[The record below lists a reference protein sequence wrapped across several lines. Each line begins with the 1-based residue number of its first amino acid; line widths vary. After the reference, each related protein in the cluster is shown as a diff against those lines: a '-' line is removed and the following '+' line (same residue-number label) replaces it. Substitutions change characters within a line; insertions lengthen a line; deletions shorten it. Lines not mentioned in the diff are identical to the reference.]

1 MYRILVVDDEQMI
14 ADGLKFLIEKGTQDC
29 EVVGVAYDGTE
40 GIAGAR
46 KLEPDIILTDIR
58 MYEMDGL
65 EMIRRIKEEGVPARF
80 IILSGYAD
88 FSYAK
93 QAIALGVEEYITKP
107 IEEEEL
113 YGTLRRVCLSIQQQK
128 MRDGRLSSLEEAVS
142 EYDQGMKQYR
152 LRELLQGR
160 TEVRESDGRFDFLNH
175 VFYCSA
181 VYESPGGD
189 GLEKAFEEICKKNLE
204 KEEDYMI
211 TSGPEPGR
219 MVVCIGASQM
229 PGMQRIINS
238 LGKLRMDFENRTG
251 ERVSLGIGTPHRSV
265 SGIKKSYEEA
275 LCALNYKVIRGPGSL
290 VYYGEIRDI
299 LKTPSNIAR
308 EDVLELERCMNEMD
322 SEGLSRI
329 VESIFRKM
337 SRQES
342 LSPEVLQATAINLVL
357 SGISKMPFMQLQ
369 LNEYLGKNILSLDN
383 IAKFQT
389 MEQLKH
395 WIINVLQGMNEL
407 MLKQSMPEKRDVI
420 EESKEYIA
428 RHFEQDITLNDI
440 SERFFINPY
449 YFSQLFKKRT
459 GVTYQKYLT
468 GIRIARAKKLLEE
481 TDLKLFEISEMVG
494 YSDVN
499 YFRRVFEKYEGVKP
513 NEYRKQL

>member
-1 MYRILVVDDEQMI
+1 
-14 ADGLKFLIEKGTQDC
+14 
-29 EVVGVAYDGTE
+29 
-40 GIAGAR
+40 
-46 KLEPDIILTDIR
+46 
-58 MYEMDGL
+58 
-65 EMIRRIKEEGVPARF
+65 
-80 IILSGYAD
+80 
-88 FSYAK
+88 
-93 QAIALGVEEYITKP
+93 
-107 IEEEEL
+107 
-113 YGTLRRVCLSIQQQK
+113 
-128 MRDGRLSSLEEAVS
+128 
-142 EYDQGMKQYR
+142 
-152 LRELLQGR
+152 
-160 TEVRESDGRFDFLNH
+160 
-175 VFYCSA
+175 
-181 VYESPGGD
+181 
-189 GLEKAFEEICKKNLE
+189 
-204 KEEDYMI
+204 
-211 TSGPEPGR
+211 
-219 MVVCIGASQM
+219 
-229 PGMQRIINS
+229 
-238 LGKLRMDFENRTG
+238 
-251 ERVSLGIGTPHRSV
+251 
-265 SGIKKSYEEA
+265 
-275 LCALNYKVIRGPGSL
+275 
-290 VYYGEIRDI
+290 
-299 LKTPSNIAR
+299 
-308 EDVLELERCMNEMD
+308 MD
-322 SEGLSRI
+322 SDGLSRI

>member
-1 MYRILVVDDEQMI
+1 M
-14 ADGLKFLIEKGTQDC
+14 
-29 EVVGVAYDGTE
+29 
-40 GIAGAR
+40 
-46 KLEPDIILTDIR
+46 
-58 MYEMDGL
+58 
-65 EMIRRIKEEGVPARF
+65 
-80 IILSGYAD
+80 
-88 FSYAK
+88 
-93 QAIALGVEEYITKP
+93 
-107 IEEEEL
+107 
-113 YGTLRRVCLSIQQQK
+113 
-128 MRDGRLSSLEEAVS
+128 
-142 EYDQGMKQYR
+142 
-152 LRELLQGR
+152 
-160 TEVRESDGRFDFLNH
+160 
-175 VFYCSA
+175 
-181 VYESPGGD
+181 
-189 GLEKAFEEICKKNLE
+189 
-204 KEEDYMI
+204 
-211 TSGPEPGR
+211 
-219 MVVCIGASQM
+219 
-229 PGMQRIINS
+229 
-238 LGKLRMDFENRTG
+238 
-251 ERVSLGIGTPHRSV
+251 
-265 SGIKKSYEEA
+265 
-275 LCALNYKVIRGPGSL
+275 
-290 VYYGEIRDI
+290 
-299 LKTPSNIAR
+299 
-308 EDVLELERCMNEMD
+308 ELERCMNEMD

-499 YFRRVFEKYEGVKP
+499 YFRRVFEKYEGEKP

>member
-1 MYRILVVDDEQMI
+1 
-14 ADGLKFLIEKGTQDC
+14 
-29 EVVGVAYDGTE
+29 
-40 GIAGAR
+40 
-46 KLEPDIILTDIR
+46 
-58 MYEMDGL
+58 
-65 EMIRRIKEEGVPARF
+65 
-80 IILSGYAD
+80 
-88 FSYAK
+88 
-93 QAIALGVEEYITKP
+93 
-107 IEEEEL
+107 
-113 YGTLRRVCLSIQQQK
+113 
-128 MRDGRLSSLEEAVS
+128 
-142 EYDQGMKQYR
+142 
-152 LRELLQGR
+152 
-160 TEVRESDGRFDFLNH
+160 
-175 VFYCSA
+175 
-181 VYESPGGD
+181 
-189 GLEKAFEEICKKNLE
+189 
-204 KEEDYMI
+204 
-211 TSGPEPGR
+211 
-219 MVVCIGASQM
+219 
-229 PGMQRIINS
+229 
-238 LGKLRMDFENRTG
+238 
-251 ERVSLGIGTPHRSV
+251 
-265 SGIKKSYEEA
+265 
-275 LCALNYKVIRGPGSL
+275 
-290 VYYGEIRDI
+290 
-299 LKTPSNIAR
+299 
-308 EDVLELERCMNEMD
+308 MNEMD
-322 SEGLSRI
+322 SDGLSRI

-369 LNEYLGKNILSLDN
+369 LNEYLGQNILSLDN

-440 SERFFINPY
+440 SERFFINHY

>member
-1 MYRILVVDDEQMI
+1 MYRILVVDDEEMI
-14 ADGLKFLIEKGTQDC
+14 ADGLKFLIEKGAPDC

-40 GIAGAR
+40 GVGSAL
-46 KLEPDIILTDIR
+46 KLRPDIILTDIR

-80 IILSGYAD
+80 IILSGYSD

-93 QAIALGVEEYITKP
+93 QAIALGAEDYITKP

-113 YGTLRRVCLSIQQQK
+113 YGTLRKVCMSIHQQK
-128 MRDGRLSSLEEAVS
+128 TNEGRMNSLQETMH

-152 LRELLQGR
+152 LREILQGC
-160 TEVRESDGRFDFLNH
+160 TEGKESDSRMDFLNH

-181 VYESPGGD
+181 VYESPAEGQ
-189 GLEKAFEEICKKNLE
+189 LEKILEETCKMHLE
-204 KEEDYMI
+204 KEVDYM
-211 TSGPEPGR
+211 TAASSERGR
-219 MVVCIGASQM
+219 IVVCLGTQEM
-229 PGMQRIINS
+229 PGMQRTVNM
-238 LGKLRMDFENRTG
+238 LGKLRMAIQKQTG
-251 ERVSLGIGTPHRSV
+251 KTVSLGIGTPHRSV
-265 SGIKKSYEEA
+265 PGIKKSYDEA
-275 LCALNYKVIRGPGSL
+275 MCALNYKVIRGPESL

-299 LKTPSNIAR
+299 LKTPPYIAV
-308 EDVLELERCMNEMD
+308 EDVKELERCMNEMD

-329 VESIFRKM
+329 VESIFRKIG
-337 SRQES
+337 RLEY
-342 LSPEVLQATAINLVL
+342 LSPEVLQAIAINLVL

-389 MEQLKH
+389 MEQLKN

-407 MLKQSMPEKRDVI
+407 MLKQSLPEKRDVI
-420 EESKEYIA
+420 EESKEYIV
-428 RHFEQDITLNDI
+428 RHFHQDITLNDI

-459 GVTYQKYLT
+459 GITYQKYLT
-468 GIRIARAKKLLEE
+468 NIRVSRAKKLLEE

-494 YSDVN
+494 YGDVN
-499 YFRRVFEKYEGVKP
+499 HFRRVFEKYEGIKP
-513 NEYRKQL
+513 NDYRKQF

>member
-29 EVVGVAYDGTE
+29 EVVGVVYDGAD
-40 GIAGAR
+40 GIASA
-46 KLEPDIILTDIR
+46 LELRPDIILTDIR
-58 MYEMDGL
+58 MYEIDGI
-65 EMIRRIKEEGVPARF
+65 EMIRRIKAEGVPARF

-113 YGTLRRVCLSIQQQK
+113 YGSLRKVCLSIHQQK
-128 MRDGRLSSLEEAVS
+128 TKDGRLSSLEKTISV
-142 EYDQGMKQYR
+142 YDQGMKQYR
-152 LRELLQGR
+152 LQEILQGR
-160 TEVRESDGRFDFLNH
+160 TEPKESDSRFSFLNH

-181 VYESPGGD
+181 VYESPVEEQQEKLFEELCRKHLGKED
-189 GLEKAFEEICKKNLE
+189 HMVTSGLER
-204 KEEDYMI
+204 
-211 TSGPEPGR
+211 GR
-219 MVVCIGASQM
+219 MVICLGASEM
-229 PGMQRIINS
+229 AGIQRVINS
-238 LGKLRMDFENRTG
+238 LGKLRMDFQNQTG
-251 ERVSLGIGTPHRSV
+251 EMVSLGIGTPHRSV

-275 LCALNYKVIRGPGSL
+275 LCALNYKVVRGPGSL

-299 LKTPSNIAR
+299 LKTPSHIAQ
-308 EDVLELERCMNEMD
+308 EDVKELERCMNEMD
-322 SEGLSRI
+322 SEGLSKV
-329 VESIFRKM
+329 VESIFRKLGKM
-337 SRQES
+337 EA

-389 MEQLKH
+389 MEQLKN

-428 RHFEQDITLNDI
+428 RHFEQDITLNEI

-468 GIRIARAKKLLEE
+468 GIRISRAKKLLEE

-499 YFRRVFEKYEGVKP
+499 HFRRVFEKYEGIKP